1 MRYCVNLPTT
11 PHKNQI
17 KLLQKVFF
25 LLHLTNTPSFFHV
38 FKDFSLY
45 VVFFFSIKV
54 VKICKGC
61 IEKIEPVLADT
72 HIYLLRM
79 WSTLSEVQAYLQYFN
94 DAADYAR
101 KMVDGYM

>member
-1 MRYCVNLPTT
+1 M
-11 PHKNQI
+11 
-17 KLLQKVFF
+17 F
-25 LLHLTNTPSFFHV
+25 LNF
-38 FKDFSLY
+38 FSL
-45 VVFFFSIKV
+45 FFFSFSIKV
-54 VKICKGC
+54 VKICRNC
-61 IEKIEPVLADT
+61 VEKTEPILADT